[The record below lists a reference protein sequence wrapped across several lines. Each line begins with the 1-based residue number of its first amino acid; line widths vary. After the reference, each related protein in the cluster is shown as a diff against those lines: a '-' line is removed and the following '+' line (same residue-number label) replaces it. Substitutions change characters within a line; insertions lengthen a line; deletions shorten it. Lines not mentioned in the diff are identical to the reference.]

1 MKNLIFPFTAIVGQ
15 EEIKKSLILNAIN
28 PGIGGVLIKGDK
40 GTGKTTAVRAL
51 ADLLPLIPV
60 VKGCPFNCDPYDP
73 DATCEICRTK
83 NLEIEEKKMKVV
95 ELPLGSTEDRVVGSI
110 DINKALKEGVKALE
124 PGILAEANRNILYV
138 DEINLLD
145 DHLVDVLLDAAAY
158 GVNNV
163 EREGISISHPSQFI
177 LVGTMNPAE
186 GELRPQLAD
195 RIGLH
200 IIVSSIHDIK
210 DRVAIMDRR
219 EQFEKNPEA
228 FKKQFEKDQ
237 NQLLDKIV
245 SARKLI
251 PHVQI
256 DGDLMEL
263 IARICLEAGV
273 DGHRADIAV
282 LKTSKAVA
290 AYNGREEVNEEDL
303 KEAITLVLGE
313 RIPGKSQDPD
323 KVCRQ
328 MDKAKSEMKR
338 EKEKEEQK
346 EQKQKKD
353 EEKKEKEEKSDEN
366 DDDKGDKTQNSDEE
380 GESQK
385 NGGEESPD
393 QQSDLND
400 SNQGQNQDGKQDS
413 DQLNG
418 AEEQETNLD
427 KTSENSSENSPV
439 SSASSDDGTSTGPNK
454 DEKGQKFF
462 SENKNQAIIEPS
474 EMGID
479 IKKLLK
485 VKGKKKERLY
495 GKRVES
501 KTEKGKYVRSRYST
515 QKPRDIAIDAT
526 LRAAALKSHGE
537 IRVEPQDLREKVRKH
552 GARASIALVVD
563 ISGSMFSEKKAIR
576 VKGILNQII
585 QDAQRHKD
593 KLSIIGFK
601 GKEAEIIIPTTKRA
615 SAFQNKVDEI
625 RVGGTTPLASGLK
638 KGFEIL
644 SQEKKKDEYVPMM
657 VILTDGMPNV
667 ALSSSPSRDALDIA
681 GKLHE
686 TDIHTVVVNFE
697 RIMHHGRNFNME
709 LAIYSGG
716 RYYDLEDLENPGQ
729 IMKKILDYERSIF

>member
-60 VKGCPFNCDPYDP
+60 VKGCPFNCDPYDQ
-73 DATCEICRTK
+73 DSTCEICRSK

-110 DINKALKEGVKALE
+110 DINKALKEGVKSLE

-210 DRVAIMDRR
+210 DRVAIMERR
-219 EQFEKNPEA
+219 EKFEKNPEE
-228 FKKQFEKDQ
+228 FKKHFAKDQ

-251 PHVQI
+251 SRVQI
-256 DGDLMEL
+256 DNDLMEL

-290 AYNGREEVNEEDL
+290 AYNGRKEVNEEDL
-303 KEAITLVLGE
+303 IEAITLVLGE

-328 MDKAKSEMKR
+328 MDKAKSEMER
-338 EKEKEEQK
+338 EKEKQK
-346 EQKQKKD
+346 EEEKEKQKED
-353 EEKKEKEEKSDEN
+353 ESDDGN
-366 DDDKGDKTQNSDEE
+366 DNGDKTQNLDEE
-380 GESQK
+380 GESQE
-385 NGGEESPD
+385 NGGEESPQ
-393 QQSDLND
+393 QQSDSNDSNPKD
-400 SNQGQNQDGKQDS
+400 SNQGPNQDEKQDS

-418 AEEQETNLD
+418 AQEQDTNPD
-427 KTSENSSENSPV
+427 EASEGSGERSPV
-439 SSASSDDGTSTGPNK
+439 SQASSEGGTSPGSN
-454 DEKGQKFF
+454 DEEKGQKFF

-526 LRAAALKSHGE
+526 LRAAALKSQGE
-537 IRVEPQDLREKVRKH
+537 IMVEPQDLREKVRKH

-576 VKGILNQII
+576 VKGILNQIV

-638 KGFEIL
+638 KGLEIL
-644 SQEKKKDEYVPMM
+644 SQEKKRDEYVPMM

-667 ALSSSPSRDALDIA
+667 GIKSNPSRDALDIA
-681 GKLHE
+681 GKLHDM
-686 TDIHTVVVNFE
+686 DIHTVVVNFE

-716 RYYDLEDLENPGQ
+716 RYYDLEDLENPGH